1 MNQTR
6 EGDLLWTPS
15 EERKSQANI
24 TRYMAWLRDTR
35 GLHFASYEDLWRWSV
50 EDLEGFW
57 GSVWDYFSVKSH
69 KPYERVLADRSMP
82 GAQWFPG
89 AEINYAEHASR
100 PA

>member
-50 EDLEGFW
+50 EDIEG
-57 GSVWDYFSVKSH
+57 
-69 KPYERVLADRSMP
+69 VLGQRL
-82 GAQWFPG
+82 GLLQRQVAQALRARAGRP
-89 AEINYAEHASR
+89 EHAR
-100 PA
+100 RAVVPRR

>member
-35 GLHFASYEDLWRWSV
+35 GLHL
-50 EDLEGFW
+50 
-57 GSVWDYFSVKSH
+57 
-69 KPYERVLADRSMP
+69 RVVRGPVALVR
-82 GAQWFPG
+82 
-89 AEINYAEHASR
+89 
-100 PA
+100 